1 MTQVAMPAQTVTGVL
16 EAEGAEA
23 EAEVRAAARAFAQ
36 ALAES
41 AEFQAFEQTA
51 DRLRQDETAQRAI
64 GAYQT
69 KQQSLQAML
78 MLNAVSAQD
87 QAELERLRQVFLSH
101 PTVAAYLQAQESLTA
116 VCQAV
121 ADVLSQ
127 RIGLSFT
134 AACGPGC
141 C

>member
-1 MTQVAMPAQTVTGVL
+1 MTQVAMPTQTVTGVL
-16 EAEGAEA
+16 EAEGT
-23 EAEVRAAARAFAQ
+23 EAEVRVAARAFAQ

-41 AEFQAFEQTA
+41 AEFQAFEQA
-51 DRLRQDETAQRAI
+51 SDWLRQDKTAQRAI

-69 KQQSLQAML
+69 KQRSLQAML

-87 QAELERLRQVFLSH
+87 QAELERLQQAFLSH
-101 PTVAAYLQAQESLTA
+101 PTVAAYVQAQENLTA
-116 VCQAV
+116 MCQAA

>member
-1 MTQVAMPAQTVTGVL
+1 MTQVAMPAQTATGVL
-16 EAEGAEA
+16 EAEGT
-23 EAEVRAAARAFAQ
+23 EAEVRVAARAFAQ

-41 AEFQAFEQTA
+41 AEFQAYEQA
-51 DRLRQDETAQRAI
+51 SDRLRQDKTAQRAI

-78 MLNAVSAQD
+78 MLNAVSAKD
-87 QAELERLRQVFLSH
+87 QAELERLQQAFLSH
-101 PTVAAYLQAQESLTA
+101 PTVAAYLQAQEDLTA
-116 VCQAV
+116 VCQAA

>member
-1 MTQVAMPAQTVTGVL
+1 MTQVAIPGQTVTGVS
-16 EAEGAEA
+16 EAEGA

-36 ALAES
+36 TLAES
-41 AEFQAFEQTA
+41 AEFQAFEQAT

-64 GAYQT
+64 EAYQT

-78 MLNAVSAQD
+78 MLNATSAQD
-87 QAELERLRQVFLSH
+87 RAELERLRQAFLSH
-101 PTVAAYLQAQESLTA
+101 PTVAAYLQAQENLTT
-116 VCQAV
+116 VCQAA

-127 RIGLSFT
+127 RIGVSFT